1 MNDSFISVSSSFIFT
16 WGSPVGRGIG
26 HAYSALNLGCGITV
40 NGEGLTGSAK
50 WEDILK
56 VYEFDKQ
63 NVLYHLLL
71 TMIHSHLN
79 PG

>member
-1 MNDSFISVSSSFIFT
+1 MNDNFISVSSSFIFT
-16 WGSPVGRGIG
+16 RGSPVGRGIG

-50 WEDILK
+50 WE
-56 VYEFDKQ
+56 VYEFDTQ

-71 TMIHSHLN
+71 TMTHSHLN